1 MRRPPPRL
9 SLASPTLGTARW
21 AVLLLAEPPPAL
33 HWWLTRRGCCC
44 GDQGGR
50 NLRPR
55 RDRRRFGVR
64 SAAFSPPPAPAG
76 RPCPPARNGFR
87 FLRLHGRWAG
97 SDRCGGAPSVPAHG
111 AIIITG
117 STACLVCLVQVD
129 EVGGGDLRRV
139 ADFRGA
145 SGAEMQGWPAVEGL
159 LSASVGS
166 AEPAGSLGP
175 WLECRSGGGR

>member
-1 MRRPPPRL
+1 M
-9 SLASPTLGTARW
+9 
-21 AVLLLAEPPPAL
+21 
-33 HWWLTRRGCCC
+33 
-44 GDQGGR
+44 
-50 NLRPR
+50 
-55 RDRRRFGVR
+55 R

-117 STACLVCLVQVD
+117 SSARLVCLVQVD

-139 ADFRGA
+139 ADFGGAFAAEIEGWVAEKRVYDVLWGAAQPARTLWRG
-145 SGAEMQGWPAVEGL
+145 VEHWI
-159 LSASVGS
+159 
-166 AEPAGSLGP
+166 AGRRP
-175 WLECRSGGGR
+175 